1 MAKGTKVS
9 KHISFWHWF
18 IWLLTQCIIGR
29 CKDRSYRSEK
39 RNSHIEKNKTVDE
52 NYFQK
57 TKDIGLEE
65 KPKEQVES
73 CIKIEHNCLPRR
85 D

>member
-9 KHISFWHWF
+9 KHISIWHSF
-18 IWLLTQCIIGR
+18 IWLLKQCKIGR

-39 RNSHIEKNKTVDE
+39 RNSHIVKNKIVDQ
-52 NYFQK
+52 NYIQK

-73 CIKIEHNCLPRR
+73 CIKIEHHCLPRR